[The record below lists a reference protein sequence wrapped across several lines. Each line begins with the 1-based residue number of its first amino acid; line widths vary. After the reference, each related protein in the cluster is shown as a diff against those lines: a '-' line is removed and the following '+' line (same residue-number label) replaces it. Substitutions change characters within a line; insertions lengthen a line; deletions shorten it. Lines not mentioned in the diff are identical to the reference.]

1 MMHGEYK
8 LARHAS
14 GVFHFADVVVGV
26 LEHVGLNQVTDQ
38 TSQEP
43 DWSNGEVNSSTYP
56 DWIEA
61 AREGV
66 LRTLNH
72 ISTLEH
78 RYFQAQVTRVRGADV
93 DTFPDDV
100 MTAATL
106 AAWNAIFPEL
116 ELPALKHE
124 SQWLVIFPASIQTS

>member
-8 LARHAS
+8 LARQVS
-14 GVFHFADVVVGV
+14 GRFHFAEVVVAV
-26 LEHVGLNQVTDQ
+26 FEHEGLNQVFDQ
-38 TSQEP
+38 TTREP
-43 DWSNGEVNSSTYP
+43 NWNNGEVNSSTYP
-56 DWIEA
+56 DWTEA
-61 AREGV
+61 ACEGV

-78 RYFQAQVTRVRGADV
+78 RYFQAQVSRVSGADV
-93 DTFPDDV
+93 DTLPDDV
-100 MTAATL
+100 MTAAAL

-124 SQWLVIFPASIQTS
+124 SQWLVIFPASIKKP

>member
-14 GVFHFADVVVGV
+14 GVFHFAVVMVDV
-26 LEHVGLNQVTDQ
+26 LEHSGPNQVSDQ
-38 TSQEP
+38 TSEEH
-43 DWSNGEVNSSTYP
+43 DWSSYP
-56 DWIEA
+56 DWTEA
-61 AREGV
+61 ACEGV

-72 ISTLEH
+72 ISLLEH
-78 RYFQAQVTRVRGADV
+78 RYFQAQVTRACGSNV

-100 MTAATL
+100 MTAAAL
-106 AAWNAIFPEL
+106 AAWNAIFTER

-124 SQWLVIFPASIQTS
+124 SQWLITFPVSIQMF